1 MLYDCCKFQHRG
13 QPGRIAAERIDAP
26 GVHLLDRLLVP
37 HRRSGRP
44 QQKAHVAPVD
54 RQVLEPQNGAVGQ
67 KRVQVVRVELD
78 RRERDA
84 HLHAA
89 LQLKQL
95 DLEVHCRREVRLRL
109 LETTQF
115 DDLARLGPSGRW
127 NGWDGWF
134 LCHLS

>member
-1 MLYDCCKFQHRG
+1 M
-13 QPGRIAAERIDAP
+13 RIAFDAT
-26 GVHLLDRLLVP
+26 V
-37 HRRSGRP
+37 SGR
-44 QQKAHVAPVD
+44 V
-54 RQVLEPQNGAVGQ
+54 RTGVGVYA
-67 KRVQVVRVELD
+67 R
-78 RRERDA
+78 